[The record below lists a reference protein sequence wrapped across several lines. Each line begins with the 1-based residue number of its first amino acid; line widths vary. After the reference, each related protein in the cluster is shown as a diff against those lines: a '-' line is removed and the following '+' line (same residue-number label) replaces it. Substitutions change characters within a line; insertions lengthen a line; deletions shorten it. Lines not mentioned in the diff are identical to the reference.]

1 MQDIPHFLTYGKMLA
16 ANRLG
21 LDFGGFRETALNP
34 TKFGIQCVKR
44 FTDQL
49 GSLF

>member
-21 LDFGGFRETALNP
+21 LDFGGFRESAFNP
-34 TKFGIQCVKR
+34 TKFGIQCIKR

-49 GSLF
+49 GTLC

>member
-1 MQDIPHFLTYGKMLA
+1 MLA

-21 LDFGGFRETALNP
+21 LDFGGFRESALNP
-34 TKFGIQCVKR
+34 TKFGIQCIKR

-49 GSLF
+49 GRLC